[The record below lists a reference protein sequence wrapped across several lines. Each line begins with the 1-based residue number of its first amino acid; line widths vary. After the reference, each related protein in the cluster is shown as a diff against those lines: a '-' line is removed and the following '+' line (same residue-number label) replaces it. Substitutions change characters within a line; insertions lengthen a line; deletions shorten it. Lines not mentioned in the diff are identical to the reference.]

1 MSSSTTPL
9 GQAIRL
15 ALVAGTAGLAS
26 TAVLAQDATPTT
38 LDRIEITGSRI
49 RQVDVESAQPV
60 LAISR
65 ADIERQGFSSVADI
79 LQNLTAVGSPALSR
93 SNVLAAGENAGGT
106 YIDMRNLGAQRTLVL
121 INGKRLGINT
131 GGYQDISSVPVSA
144 IERMEVLKDGAS
156 AIYGSDAMAGVINII
171 TRSNVS
177 GVTANVYHGQYSQGD
192 GEKETYDFVMG
203 FSGDRGS
210 LTVGAEYHKEEGVW
224 AKDRPFTA
232 DTYPDWD
239 PAASLTT
246 VGQWGNWRVG
256 NAGNWQAPN
265 RGGTALGPGQF
276 HSQTSAD
283 TSRSSDQMHLLT
295 PLERRSLFV
304 SGNYDITDNVR
315 FTTDLSYTKR
325 ESQRQI
331 AGYPLQSTAFGVPMS
346 ADSYFNPTGG
356 VADVNWR
363 RRGWEVPRTTD
374 STLTTW
380 RFAAA
385 LEGSF
390 EIGDRFFSWDV
401 GSLYNE
407 NDSLLINNG
416 NFYIPAVADAV
427 GPSFQNAAGQIVCG
441 TPGNEI
447 AGCVPWNPFA
457 GFGTGAVANSLDDP
471 NVRNYLFRE
480 EHATGKT
487 STHNYFANLSGTI
500 VPLPAGDLGFAIGY
514 EYRKESGAFNP
525 DAIAQSGDSTN
536 LASGPTKGSYALDEF
551 YLELNIPILAD
562 LAFAKELTLDLATR
576 YSDFTSFGDTTNNK
590 FGLKWRPID
599 DLLVRAT
606 YAEGF
611 RAPTIGDL
619 YGGTS
624 QTFPTNFVDPCDSVY
639 GDVRGSARCVQDVG
653 QGYRQ
658 LQQGF
663 VPTTGRAAQSPVPFN
678 SGSNPNLTPETS
690 ESKTVGFVY
699 SPSYVTGLSVGVD
712 WWSIRIDNTIVTD
725 SPNLIME
732 DCYVRLIE
740 SRCSM
745 FTRDPANGNIV
756 GTLNYGNRNAGYTET
771 EGFDFDISYS
781 RDTDFG
787 RFSAKSS
794 TTYVGKYEEKS
805 TDDADA
811 VPSQNN
817 GFGAYFRVRSNL
829 GLGWSMNDLSVNW
842 NLRYYS
848 GTKESC
854 RFATRC
860 TLPNYSAPDTLG
872 VISPQTELGAV
883 TFHDVQVS
891 YATPWNA
898 TVAVGANNVFNK
910 VGPMMTSQPS
920 SNFSYYGGYDIGRF
934 LYMKYSQKF

>member
-1 MSSSTTPL
+1 
-9 GQAIRL
+9 
-15 ALVAGTAGLAS
+15 
-26 TAVLAQDATPTT
+26 
-38 LDRIEITGSRI
+38 
-49 RQVDVESAQPV
+49 
-60 LAISR
+60 
-65 ADIERQGFSSVADI
+65 
-79 LQNLTAVGSPALSR
+79 
-93 SNVLAAGENAGGT
+93 
-106 YIDMRNLGAQRTLVL
+106 
-121 INGKRLGINT
+121 
-131 GGYQDISSVPVSA
+131 
-144 IERMEVLKDGAS
+144 
-156 AIYGSDAMAGVINII
+156 
-171 TRSNVS
+171 
-177 GVTANVYHGQYSQGD
+177 
-192 GEKETYDFVMG
+192 
-203 FSGDRGS
+203 
-210 LTVGAEYHKEEGVW
+210 
-224 AKDRPFTA
+224 
-232 DTYPDWD
+232 
-239 PAASLTT
+239 
-246 VGQWGNWRVG
+246 
-256 NAGNWQAPN
+256 
-265 RGGTALGPGQF
+265 
-276 HSQTSAD
+276 
-283 TSRSSDQMHLLT
+283 MHLLT

-331 AGYPLQSTAFGVPMS
+331 AGYPLQSSAYGIPMS

-500 VPLPAGDLGFAIGY
+500 VPLPAGDLGFAVGY

-562 LAFAKELTLDLATR
+562 LAFAKELTLDVATR

-658 LQQGF
+658 LSQGF

-712 WWSIRIDNTIVTD
+712 WWSIRIDNTIVSD

-745 FTRDPANGNIV
+745 FSRDPNNGNIV

-787 RFSAKSS
+787 RFSAKSA

-811 VPSQNN
+811 VPAQNN
-817 GFGAYFRVRSNL
+817 GFGAFFRVRSNL

-848 GTKESC
+848 GTKENC

-872 VISPQTELGAV
+872 VISPKTELGAV